1 MFEVGGGKLRG
12 IIAAA
17 LVAALALSALLA
29 MAGRGGAAAEADA
42 DESLRVVCTSFPCY
56 DFARAVAGESAELK
70 LLIKP
75 GSEVHSFEPTPLDVR
90 AVAECDLFI
99 CIGGESDAWAD
110 DVLSSFGEDAPRT
123 LRLIECVEAVEEE
136 EVEGMTLRPEIEE
149 AGEIEYDEHIWTSP
163 VNALRMVEAVRDA
176 LCALR
181 PELADTFE
189 ANAGAYLSQIE
200 DIDAQ
205 LRALTQ
211 TSERRELVFGD
222 RFPFL
227 YLAREYGLNY
237 WAAFPSCSAE
247 SEPSARTLAF
257 LIEKVRADAIPVVY
271 QIELSAG
278 RTAQTIAEETGARVL
293 TLQSA
298 QNLSEAD
305 FAAGATYVS
314 LMRENIEALREG
326 LN

>member
-1 MFEVGGGKLRG
+1 MFRLLWRKIAAGML
-12 IIAAA
+12 AAA
-17 LVAALALSALLA
+17 LTLCALTALAE
-29 MAGRGGAAAEADA
+29 AGA
-42 DESLRVVCTSFPCY
+42 DEGVRVVCTSFPCY
-56 DFARAVAGESAELK
+56 DFARAVAGEDAALK

-99 CIGGESDAWAD
+99 CIGGESDSWVE
-110 DVLSSFGEDAPRT
+110 DVLASFGDSAPRT

-136 EVEGMTLRPEIEE
+136 EVEGMTLGHERGGTG
-149 AGEIEYDEHIWTSP
+149 AIEYDEHIWTSP
-163 VNALRMVEAVRDA
+163 LNAIRMVEAVRDA

-181 PELADTFE
+181 PERMDAFE
-189 ANAGAYLSQIE
+189 ANAAVYIAQIE

-205 LRALTQ
+205 LRALVQ
-211 TSERRELVFGD
+211 HAARRELVIGD
-222 RFPFL
+222 RFPFI
-227 YLAREYGLNY
+227 YLTREYGLDY

-257 LIEKVRADAIPVVY
+257 LIEKVRAEGIPVVY

-278 RTAQTIAEETGARVL
+278 RTARAIAEETGAAVL

-305 FAAGATYVS
+305 FSAGATYLS